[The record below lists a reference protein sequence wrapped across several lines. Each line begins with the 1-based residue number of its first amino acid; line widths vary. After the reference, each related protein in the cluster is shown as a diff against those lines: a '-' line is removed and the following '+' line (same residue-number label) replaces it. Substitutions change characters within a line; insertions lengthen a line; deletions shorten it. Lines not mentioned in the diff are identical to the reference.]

1 MFEGIAMRYNV
12 KAQQTAYVVCGE
24 IRGSMALSAAII
36 ASCLAEARKQ
46 EEQPSKGPAPQH

>member
-1 MFEGIAMRYNV
+1 M